1 MNCTVTD
8 SRNRFTA
15 TNYSFSS
22 FLKLNIHLKSDRLHY
37 CFAILTP
44 LNIVTILLDSR
55 IVQDVIRRRLVLQF
69 GWWPLDFSVLCYYL
83 EVASWK

>member
-22 FLKLNIHLKSDRLHY
+22 LKKFNIHLKSDRLHD
-37 CFAILTP
+37 CLAILT
-44 LNIVTILLDSR
+44 LSDIVVILLDSR